1 MKSQKNI
8 LGDVLAKIAR
18 LLTYLPFYSIKIC
31 LKIVKFLKKD
41 TVRLI
46 SFFMLLGVVAFSR
59 FLVKRAQNVRLMH

>member
-18 LLTYLPFYSIKIC
+18 LLTYLPVYSIQIC
-31 LKIVKFLKKD
+31 LKIVKFLRKD
-41 TVRLI
+41 TARLI
-46 SFFMLLGVVAFSR
+46 SFFSLLGVVAISR